1 MLRALQQEDYKL
13 IGQWA
18 SNPFELFRFAAD
30 TWQFPVTEASVTEY
44 ISKNK
49 SRYQF
54 IFEQN
59 GISAGFCELILKDT
73 DTPRL
78 SRIILGSA
86 FRGRG
91 WGKVMI
97 NEMLDKCREL
107 SSLKK
112 VYLYVI
118 ESNEAARKCYESCG
132 FVYENEEKL
141 VLHFE
146 SQHYPILKMSCIL

>member
-1 MLRALQQEDYKL
+1 MLRKLQKEDYKL

-18 SNPFELFRFAAD
+18 NNPFELFRFAAD
-30 TWQFPVTEASVTEY
+30 TWQFPVTEDSVRAY
-44 ISKNK
+44 IEKQPE
-49 SRYQF
+49 RHTF

-59 GISAGFCELILKDT
+59 GISAGFCELILKHT

-91 WGKVMI
+91 WGKQMI
-97 NEMLDKCREL
+97 VEMLDKCREL
-107 SSLKK
+107 SDLKN

-118 ESNEAARKCYESCG
+118 ESNEVARKCYESCG
-132 FVYENEEKL
+132 FTYENEDKF

-146 SQHYPILKMSCIL
+146 SKHYPILKMSCVI

>member
-1 MLRALQQEDYKL
+1 
-13 IGQWA
+13 
-18 SNPFELFRFAAD
+18 FAAD
-30 TWQFPVTEASVTEY
+30 TWQYPVTEASVIDY
-44 ISKNK
+44 VSRHK
-49 SRYQF
+49 SRHQY
-54 IFEQN
+54 IFEHN

-91 WGKVMI
+91 WGKKMI
-97 NEMLDKCREL
+97 AEMLDKCREI
-107 SSLKK
+107 SQLKK

-118 ESNEAARKCYESCG
+118 ESNEVARKCYESCG
-132 FVYENEEKL
+132 FTYENEDKF

-146 SQHYPILKMSCIL
+146 SEHYPILKM